1 MTQQETLVEVI
12 ERVFKKHSNNTSLSE
27 GEYDYMMDKEDFK
40 EASLEIANWQKQK
53 MFSEEEVIT
62 LLQKYRYDLSSGK
75 TPNIGDTTKIWFEQN
90 KSDIFNFDN
99 IK

>member
-75 TPNIGDTTKIWFEQN
+75 TPNIGDTTKFWFELN